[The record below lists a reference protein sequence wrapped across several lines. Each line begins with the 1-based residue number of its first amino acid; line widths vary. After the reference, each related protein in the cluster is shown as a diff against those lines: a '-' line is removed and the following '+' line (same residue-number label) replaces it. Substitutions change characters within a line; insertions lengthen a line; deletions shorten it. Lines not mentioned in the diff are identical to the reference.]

1 MSKVVK
7 RVGRAVGRI
16 VRRAA
21 PFAALATPFLPG
33 VGGAVAGLFGKVAQG
48 GGSGLDRLR
57 MGLGLTG
64 LIGGGLGALSLARG
78 QTPDAGS
85 FAASLAP
92 YQARIDSLV
101 NQQLRQAAAE
111 NAFRS
116 QFYAANAPRL
126 QQLYDMAQQA
136 AMRQMALGPEA
147 LAFRRQFY
155 AEAQPSIQFLRSLG
169 QDVAQRQLSAAEQ
182 ERLFRQQA
190 AAQVTPATQAA
201 LAMGLANAARQQL
214 GGLGAMGFGENALAR
229 YGAQYAPLETRSLL
243 ESLGIQNLSR
253 QEAERVVQS
262 LLPAQQAAEQLAV
275 LDAIRAATEAR
286 AREAQRDVQAQQA
299 ASQQQLL
306 RELRRSGID
315 PQRLAALSG
324 QIARRTQL
332 NQALAMNQARQAAR
346 QQGAQARFAQA
357 RFGRQL
363 PSLGLSGLQAGGSLL
378 AQAPATTVAGVSPFL
393 MGAGFAAQG
402 FRPIYTAAQGALQG
416 AQAAAGAGL
425 PQAQFVAGGFNQAGT
440 LLAQAPQ
447 TLATGLTPQLDFAK
461 FRAQGFRAGQD
472 AARLGVAGATGLA
485 GTLGG
490 AYGTSLRAKAAEK
503 AAKASLFGGL
513 VGAGANLLLK

>member
-1 MSKVVK
+1 MSKAVK
-7 RVGRAVGRI
+7 RLGRAAGRL

-21 PFAALATPFLPG
+21 PFAALALPFIPG
-33 VGGAVAGLFGKVAQG
+33 VGRVASGLFGRVARLG
-48 GGSGLDRLR
+48 GALGPLQRTLGIAGLV
-57 MGLGLTG
+57 
-64 LIGGGLGALSLARG
+64 GGGLGALSLMRS
-78 QTPDAGS
+78 QTPDPGT
-85 FAASLAP
+85 FMASLNP
-92 YQARIDSLV
+92 FRARMDALV
-101 NQQLRQAAAE
+101 DQQLRLAAAE
-111 NAFRS
+111 NAFRN

-155 AEAQPSIQFLRSLG
+155 AESQPSIQFLRSLG
-169 QDVAQRQLSAAEQ
+169 QDVAQRQLAAAEQ

-214 GGLGAMGFGENALAR
+214 GGFGAMGFGESALAR
-229 YGAQYAPLETRSLL
+229 YGAQYAPMETRSLL

-253 QEAERVVQS
+253 QEAERVIQD

-275 LDAIRAATEAR
+275 LDAVRAATEAR

-306 RELRRSGID
+306 RELRRSGVD
-315 PQRLAALSG
+315 PRRLAVLSG
-324 QIARRTQL
+324 QVARQTQL

-346 QQGAQARFAQA
+346 QQGEQARFAQA
-357 RFGRQL
+357 QFGRQL
-363 PSLGLSGLQAGGSLL
+363 PSLGLSGLQAGSSLL
-378 AQAPATTVAGVSPFL
+378 AQAPATAVAGVSPFL
-393 MGAGFAAQG
+393 MGARFAAQG

-447 TLATGLTPQLDFAK
+447 TLAAGLTPQLDFAK
-461 FRAQGFRAGQD
+461 FRAEGFRAGRD
-472 AARLGVAGATGLA
+472 AARMGVAGASALA

-490 AYGTSLRAKAAEK
+490 AYGTSLQAKAAEK
-503 AAKASLFGGL
+503 AARASLFGGL
-513 VGAGANLLLK
+513 VGAGANLLFK